1 MKLYHLDQFGAELRK
16 IRTDCNLSQSD
27 VYKAIG
33 VSEDTLRRIEHGLVI
48 PRLDTLEYLSAL
60 YKLDIGTL
68 FLKSRLGH
76 HYVHGDIA
84 ETLNM
89 MIYNNEFQELEQI
102 ITAIGQTVENEN
114 DRPTDQLFLNK
125 LLQFKS
131 LVEIIREFNT
141 RPSTAIEN
149 DPLSKKI
156 ITALCLTIKDFDICY
171 LESYILNFIE
181 IRLLII
187 YCVILRINNHFNDA
201 LEVLD
206 ILLKK
211 TTLKF
216 EYERNYLDLLF
227 KIHFN
232 IAYCYHRQDMHEEVI
247 KASDNALKLSQTM
260 GDYSLMHAFLFR
272 KSVAL
277 FHLNRIS
284 ESSEIIKDCIVMLKI
299 MGNISLAEQY
309 KKIFNDM
316 YFPID

>member
-1 MKLYHLDQFGAELRK
+1 MQLYHLDQFGAELRK
-16 IRTDCNLSQSD
+16 IRMDCNLSQSD

-68 FLKSRLGH
+68 FLKTRLGH

-84 ETLNM
+84 ETLNT

-102 ITAIGQTVENEN
+102 ITAIGQTVENKN

-131 LVEIIREFNT
+131 LVELIREFNT

-156 ITALCLTIKDFDICY
+156 IAALCLTIKDFNLSN

-201 LEVLD
+201 LEVLN

-232 IAYCYHRQDMHEEVI
+232 IAYCYHRQNMHDEVI
-247 KASDNALKLSQTM
+247 NASDNALKLSQSM

-277 FHLNRIS
+277 FHLDKLS
-284 ESSEIIKDCIVMLKI
+284 ESTEVIRDCIIMLKI
-299 MGNISLAEQY
+299 MGNIRLADQY

-316 YFPID
+316 YFPLE